1 MSGMA
6 VAVDPLVILNT
17 GTISSTLGRALV
29 RHIEGVEFFAPAT
42 LPETLTV
49 QVTHDGGTTWVPHQD
64 SAGADITLTAA
75 KATIVRPIA
84 CNGIRLVAGGA
95 VAAERSIGVVL
106 YDG

>member
-1 MSGMA
+1 MSGTA
-6 VAVDPLVILNT
+6 VGVDPIVIES
-17 GTISSTLGRALV
+17 GQTISVNTLGRALV
-29 RHIEGVEFFAPAT
+29 RHIEGVEFYAPAT
-42 LPETLTV
+42 LPETVTV
-49 QVTHDGGTTWVPHQD
+49 QVTSDGGATWVAHQE
-64 SAGADITLTAA
+64 AGADITLIAA